1 MTTQVGRLAAI
12 LLFAFGL
19 ANADQLDTKSYNFQ
33 LNGGGGGA
41 SAMLDLTKQL
51 EIYCNDFSND
61 IYVPHSN
68 YSANLTTFTAAGL
81 AAGNTRFGNMDA
93 SAFNSVTI
101 NDGDSVNDAT
111 EQSTINGASALGRY
125 QMAGYLVS
133 QYNLAGGN
141 NAFNNNIQMAIWE
154 LLDPASY
161 TTAPMSLNPSAQP
174 TEALEMAADWYQGTD
189 ETARETYLQNY
200 RIVSDA
206 TMTCPTGGCVSNS
219 LLPMVGGFQ
228 EQIASLPEPGSFS
241 LLAIGLIGIVW
252 GARRRRAA

>member
-1 MTTQVGRLAAI
+1 MMTAQVGRLAAI

-41 SAMLDLTKQL
+41 SAVLDLTKTL
-51 EIYCNDFSND
+51 EIYCNDFNND

-68 YSANLTTFTAAGL
+68 YSANLTTFTQAGL
-81 AAGNTRFGNMDA
+81 NAGNTRFGEMDS

-101 NDGDSVNDAT
+101 SDSDPNDAT

-141 NAFNNNIQMAIWE
+141 NAANNNIQMAIWE
-154 LLDPASY
+154 LLDPVSY
-161 TTAPMSLNPSAQP
+161 KTTPISLNPSAQP
-174 TEALEMAADWYQGTD
+174 TEALEMAADWYGGTN
-189 ETARETYLQNY
+189 ETDREAFLQDY

-206 TMTCPTGGCVSNS
+206 TMTCPTAGCGADAP
-219 LLPMVGGFQ
+219 LVGGFQ
-228 EQIASLPEPGSFS
+228 EQITHLPEPGSFS
-241 LLAIGLIGIVW
+241 LLAIGLIGVAL